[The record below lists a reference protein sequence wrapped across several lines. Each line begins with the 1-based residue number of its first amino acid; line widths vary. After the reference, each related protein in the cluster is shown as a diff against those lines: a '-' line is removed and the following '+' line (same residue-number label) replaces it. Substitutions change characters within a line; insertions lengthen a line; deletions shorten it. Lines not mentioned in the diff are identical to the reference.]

1 MKEIEPQPDLSF
13 FLASSVHDM
22 KNSLSMLSGQM
33 EKYLCELSPET
44 FAGYADLSQMLYE
57 TKRVNHNLIQLLA
70 LYKLGKHLYPFDS
83 RPFLLSDFVHE
94 MAAQCRP
101 LLVSRQIELETSCPD
116 DLIWYFDEEL
126 VNGVIG
132 QAINNASQYTRDRIR
147 LAVDHVAGMLEI
159 RVEDNGNGY
168 PPSMLHAGES
178 ELRGINFGSGS
189 TGLGLYFGRTVA
201 AMHKNKG
208 RHGLLRLEN
217 GGSYGGGCCILQLP

>member
-1 MKEIEPQPDLSF
+1 MKEKDSQPDMSF

-22 KNSLSMLSGQM
+22 KNSLSLLSNRM
-33 EKYLCELSPET
+33 ERFLGELTPDSFP
-44 FAGYADLSQMLYE
+44 GYEDLSQMLYE

-70 LYKLGKHLYPFDS
+70 LYKVGNHLYPFDPQ
-83 RPFLLSDFVHE
+83 PFLLSDFVQE
-94 MAAQCRP
+94 MEAQCRP
-101 LLVSRQIELETSCPD
+101 LLASRLIELETSCPD

-147 LAVDHVAGMLEI
+147 LSVAQTGDMLEI
-159 RVEDNGNGY
+159 RVEDNGAGY
-168 PPSMLHAGES
+168 PASMLQADEPDQ
-178 ELRGINFGSGS
+178 RGISFGSGS

-201 AMHKNKG
+201 AMHRNKG
-208 RHGLLRLEN
+208 RHGRLRLEN